1 MSDKTPVQPV
11 EAATVILVRESS
23 DASQG
28 WECFMV
34 RRHVRSDFAADV
46 FVFPGGKVDPADRD
60 PGLLEVLSTD
70 DGVQNDDAG
79 GTAWFRLRVAALR
92 ELFEEAG
99 VILAREMVPV
109 GDTELLT
116 ASRELARG
124 NLQSGRLT
132 MLQVAREFGWCL
144 DITQLHH
151 FSRWIT
157 PDTLPRRYDTHF
169 FVARLPADQEPLHD
183 AIETTASLWISP
195 VDALQRAERGDF
207 PLVFATEKH
216 LERMAR
222 YSAIDE
228 LIAATTPADLEAV
241 MPRIIERDGATAFL
255 LPGDEGY

>member
-1 MSDKTPVQPV
+1 MSDRAPVQPV
-11 EAATVILVRESS
+11 EAATVILVREPS
-23 DASQG
+23 DPSQR

-60 PGLLEVLSTD
+60 PGLLEVLATD
-70 DGVQNDDAG
+70 QGVENDDAG
-79 GTAWFRLRVAALR
+79 GPARLRLRVAALR

-99 VILAREMVPV
+99 VILAREMVPG

-132 MLQVAREFGWCL
+132 MVQVAREFGWCL

-216 LERMAR
+216 LERMVR

>member
-1 MSDKTPVQPV
+1 MSDRAPVQPV
-11 EAATVILVRESS
+11 EAATVILVREPS
-23 DASQG
+23 DPGCG

-60 PGLLEVLSTD
+60 PGFLEVLATD
-70 DGVQNDDAG
+70 DGVENDDAG
-79 GTAWFRLRVAALR
+79 GTAWLGLRVAALR

-99 VILAREMVPV
+99 VILARETAA
-109 GDTELLT
+109 GSDTELLA
-116 ASRELARG
+116 ASRALARS

-144 DITQLHH
+144 EIMQLHP

-169 FVARLPADQEPLHD
+169 FVARLPADQKPLHD
-183 AIETTASLWISP
+183 AIETTDSLWISP
-195 VDALQRAERGDF
+195 EDALQRAEGGDF

-222 YSAIDE
+222 YSAINE
-228 LIAATTPADLEAV
+228 LIDATTPADLEAV
-241 MPRIIERDGATAFL
+241 MPRIIERDGTIAFL
-255 LPGDEGY
+255 LPGDAGY